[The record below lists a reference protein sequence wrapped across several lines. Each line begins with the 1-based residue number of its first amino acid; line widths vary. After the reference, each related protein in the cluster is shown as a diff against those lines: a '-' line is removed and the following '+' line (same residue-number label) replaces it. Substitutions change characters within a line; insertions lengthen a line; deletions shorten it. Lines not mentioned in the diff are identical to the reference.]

1 MHCPAGKSHRD
12 LHSQRCPILQEVTEA
27 FEREGQAFAAV
38 VSKAIQAY
46 KASEAAKKAREL
58 VRRKN
63 VLVKSTLPGKLA
75 DCSGSDVS
83 QSEIFIVEGDSAGG
97 GAWPFAGC
105 KRGNEGGDRFSAFV
119 NCRLQDRAIGGSSF
133 AVKQCDAFPLGR

>member
-1 MHCPAGKSHRD
+1 MEWNVTQTKPN
-12 LHSQRCPILQEVTEA
+12 LQEVTEA
-27 FEREGQAFAAV
+27 FERESQAFAAV

-83 QSEIFIVEGDSAGG
+83 QSEIFIVEGDSAGKLSWQSRLIGKG
-97 GAWPFAGC
+97 GRLHSHFGRGDLAG
-105 KRGNEGGDRFSAFV
+105 ELVLEA
-119 NCRLQDRAIGGSSF
+119 
-133 AVKQCDAFPLGR
+133 